1 MFVFKIR
8 FQKVFT
14 MIFVCGFF
22 WKQDFAV
29 MEYFYTEWILF
40 PPLCVTCGEMRHRN
54 RGSRRGRGQPTS
66 GWKTSGL
73 PLSFSA
79 YMRGSPLTPGAEDRS
94 TNTPT
99 DRGPPSFIDLLCRKM
114 MAQCW
119 TIWTGIL
126 VLLTACEC
134 CLISGLFLSFP
145 RSWRAE
151 RRAWQRGGTFCFG
164 KATQIRY
171 LGWMTIQHMK
181 KYSCVI
187 KWEWKI
193 HVAIKVATKVS
204 DSCSLVAVSTEKYTN
219 IIHVI

>member
-99 DRGPPSFIDLLCRKM
+99 DRGPLSFIDLLCRKM

-164 KATQIRY
+164 KATQIHY
-171 LGWMTIQHMK
+171 LGWNDYTAHEEILMCYQ
-181 KYSCVI
+181 VRV
-187 KWEWKI
+187 E
-193 HVAIKVATKVS
+193 
-204 DSCSLVAVSTEKYTN
+204 DSCSNKSCNEG
-219 IIHVI
+219 IRFM